1 MAAVRILTWIA
12 RIAAMGALL
21 LGLIVWITGINI
33 VAIHMLFGLTLT
45 LSFLIVSSIMV
56 LTGGRRVL
64 GLAGIIYALIVPVFG
79 VTQDA
84 LLPGDWHWLI
94 RVAHLLVGLGALTLI
109 QILSTRSQR
118 LKQLEASQPAAQQ
131 AVFQT
136 ER

>member
-12 RIAAMGALL
+12 RIAGLGALL
-21 LGLIVWITGINI
+21 LGLTVWITGINI

-45 LSFLIVSSIMV
+45 LSFLILSIIMV
-56 LTGGRRVL
+56 LTGGMRVL

-94 RVAHLLVGLGALTLI
+94 RVAHMLVGLGALTLI
-109 QILSTRSQR
+109 QIISTRYQR
-118 LKQLEASQPAAQQ
+118 LKQPEASQLAAPQ
-131 AVFQT
+131 AVSQT

>member
-1 MAAVRILTWIA
+1 MATVRILTWIA
-12 RIAAMGALL
+12 RIGGIGALL

-33 VAIHMLFGLTLT
+33 VTIHMLFGLTLT
-45 LSFLIVSSIMV
+45 LSFLIVSIIMV
-56 LTGGRRVL
+56 LTGGMRVL

-94 RVAHLLVGLGALTLI
+94 RVAHMLVGLGALPLI
-109 QILSTRSQR
+109 QIISTRYQR
-118 LKQLEASQPAAQQ
+118 LKQPEASQPAAQQ
-131 AVFQT
+131 AASQT

>member
-12 RIAAMGALL
+12 RIAGMGALF
-21 LGLIVWITGINI
+21 LGLIVCITGINI

-45 LSFLIVSSIMV
+45 LSFLIVSIIMV
-56 LTGGRRVL
+56 LTGGMRVL
-64 GLAGIIYALIVPVFG
+64 GLAGIIYALIVPIFG

-94 RVAHLLVGLGALTLI
+94 RVAHMLVGLGALTLI
-109 QILSTRSQR
+109 QIISTRYQR
-118 LKQLEASQPAAQQ
+118 LKQPEASQLAAPQ
-131 AVFQT
+131 AVSQT

>member
-12 RIAAMGALL
+12 RIAGLGALL
-21 LGLIVWITGINI
+21 LGLTVWITGINI

-45 LSFLIVSSIMV
+45 LSLLILSSIMV
-56 LTGGRRVL
+56 LTGGMRVL

-94 RVAHLLVGLGALTLI
+94 RVAHMLVGLGALTLI
-109 QILSTRSQR
+109 QIISTRYQR
-118 LKQLEASQPAAQQ
+118 LKQPEASQLAAPQ
-131 AVFQT
+131 AVSQT